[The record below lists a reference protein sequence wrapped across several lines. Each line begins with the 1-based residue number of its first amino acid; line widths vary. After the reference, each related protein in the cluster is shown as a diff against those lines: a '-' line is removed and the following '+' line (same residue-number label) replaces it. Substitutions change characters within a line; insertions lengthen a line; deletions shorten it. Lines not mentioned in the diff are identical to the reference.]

1 MNATERAGQ
10 SWLPVRALIDRVLL
24 IAGAQVRSSW
34 RTLQEIRLPARIAVP
49 LGKSG
54 CVTNNEVDVGVLG
67 HLYVAERFDEPGM
80 HAQN

>member
-34 RTLQEIRLPARIAVP
+34 RIL
-49 LGKSG
+49 
-54 CVTNNEVDVGVLG
+54 
-67 HLYVAERFDEPGM
+67 
-80 HAQN
+80 